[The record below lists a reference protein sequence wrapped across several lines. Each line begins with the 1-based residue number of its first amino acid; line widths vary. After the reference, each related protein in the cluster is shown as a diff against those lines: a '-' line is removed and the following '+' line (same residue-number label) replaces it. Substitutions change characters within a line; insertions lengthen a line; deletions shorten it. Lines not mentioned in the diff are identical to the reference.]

1 MIIHKIKS
9 GLKIPGH
16 IIPFGILLGV
26 PNFMSIHYLMKAI
39 GQGWDASLMFPI
51 NNVGIIAISMLGA
64 LFIFKEKANK
74 YKLMGVALA
83 ISAVL
88 LIALS

>member
-1 MIIHKIKS
+1 
-9 GLKIPGH
+9 
-16 IIPFGILLGV
+16 
-26 PNFMSIHYLMKAI
+26 MSIHYLMKAI

-64 LFIFKEKANK
+64 LLIFKEKANK
-74 YKLMGVALA
+74 YKLMGITLA

>member
-1 MIIHKIKS
+1 
-9 GLKIPGH
+9 
-16 IIPFGILLGV
+16 
-26 PNFMSIHYLMKAI
+26 
-39 GQGWDASLMFPI
+39 
-51 NNVGIIAISMLGA
+51 MLGA
-64 LFIFKEKANK
+64 LIIFKEKANK